1 MAATAIM
8 TVGAFVDKATELKLD
23 ITNTKDGTLTFNST
37 KFEALKSI
45 IGEANLKPME
55 GVENT
60 YTFRLK
66 DGKKVLNYVVRLQ
79 KQVHEAKDKDI
90 KVWSGKAGEFGV
102 KVIYHRLK
110 DGKKQFRIFISY
122 KANGKLVRRRLVNDE
137 VKKFESD
144 EAGMVGYAKA
154 LTAEVL
160 QKVKTA

>member
-8 TVGAFVDKATELKLD
+8 TLEAFVSKAEELKLD
-23 ITNTKDGTLTFNST
+23 LTNTKDGVLTFNST

-45 IGEANLKPME
+45 IGEANIKPKE
-55 GVENT
+55 GVENMF
-60 YTFRLK
+60 TFRLK
-66 DGKKVLNYVVRLQ
+66 DGKKTITYEARLQ

-110 DGKKQFRIFISY
+110 DGEKQYRIFISY

-144 EAGMVGYAKA
+144 EKGMVEYAKA
-154 LTAEVL
+154 LKAEAL